1 MGTNKLIINNITSSN
16 VFQGDFYFNGQTYH
30 NERKA
35 NKNDYQDAEIIEE
48 TAPLAEAQ
56 PDNDC
61 ALKKQEDIIDIED
74 NLNIKMSESNDAY
87 RDHVVNQI
95 ISRFYFNSNEIG
107 TFNLKNNQSIQLSN
121 EDLRIIFA
129 LIFGVQID
137 ERIDTSSIDPATSRL
152 FFRALMNHK
161 GQKSTQHKGEEFSR
175 LRVANILGF
184 FKEKHL
190 LLATYTKILES
201 VFRKNCKSEFR
212 GLNYQMIQSLNPGKD
227 IFPDNA
233 KEHVIKCIHAV
244 IKAKMSLK

>member
-1 MGTNKLIINNITSSN
+1 MSTKKNIFNNITNSN

-61 ALKKQEDIIDIED
+61 SPKKQEDIDED
-74 NLNIKMSESNDAY
+74 NLNLHILEFDECY
-87 RDHVVNQI
+87 REHVVNQI

-107 TFNLKNNQSIQLSN
+107 TYLYNNQSIQLSN

-129 LIFGVQID
+129 LIFGVHID
-137 ERIDTSSIDPATSRL
+137 ELIDTSSINPATASH
-152 FFRALMNHK
+152 FFCALISK
-161 GQKSTQHKGEEFSR
+161 KRQKSTQHKDEEFSR
-175 LRVANILGF
+175 LRVANLLGF
-184 FKEKHL
+184 FKEIKIL
-190 LLATYTKILES
+190 LPTQEKILES
-201 VFRKNCKSEFR
+201 VFGNPGKSGYGNLIFQI
-212 GLNYQMIQSLNPGKD
+212 NQSLNPGKD

>member
-1 MGTNKLIINNITSSN
+1 MAGNKIIFNNITNSN
-16 VFQGDFYFNGQTYH
+16 VFQGDIYFNGQTQH

-61 ALKKQEDIIDIED
+61 APKKQEDIDED
-74 NLNIKMSESNDAY
+74 NLNLQISEFDDDY

-107 TFNLKNNQSIQLSN
+107 TYLYNNQSIQLSN
-121 EDLRIIFA
+121 EDLKIIFA
-129 LIFGVQID
+129 LIFGVHLD
-137 ERIDTSSIDPATSRL
+137 ERVDTSGINPATASH

-161 GQKSTQHKGEEFSR
+161 RQKSTQHKGEEFSR

-184 FKEKHL
+184 FKYSKI
-190 LLATYTKILES
+190 LLATNSKILES
-201 VFRKNCKSEFR
+201 VFGKDCKSDIG
-212 GLNYQMIQSLNPGKD
+212 GLNNQMLQSLNPGKD

-244 IKAKMSLK
+244 IKAKLS

>member
-1 MGTNKLIINNITSSN
+1 MSTKKNIFNNITNSN
-16 VFQGDFYFNGQTYH
+16 VYQGDFYFNGQTYH

-61 ALKKQEDIIDIED
+61 SPKKQEDIDED
-74 NLNIKMSESNDAY
+74 NLNLHILEFDECY
-87 RDHVVNQI
+87 REHVVNQI

-107 TFNLKNNQSIQLSN
+107 TYLYNNQSIPLTN
-121 EDLRIIFA
+121 DDIKIIFA
-129 LIFGVQID
+129 LIFGVHLD
-137 ERIDTSSIDPATSRL
+137 ERVDTSGINPAIASH
-152 FFRALMNHK
+152 FFSALISK
-161 GQKSTQHKGEEFSR
+161 KRQKSTQHKDEEFSR
-175 LRVANILGF
+175 LRVANLLGF
-184 FKEKHL
+184 FKKIEIL
-190 LLATYTKILES
+190 LPTQEKILES
-201 VFRKNCKSEFR
+201 VFGNPGKSGYGNLIFQI
-212 GLNYQMIQSLNPGKD
+212 NQSLDPGKD

>member
-1 MGTNKLIINNITSSN
+1 MGTNKLIINNITDSN
-16 VFQGDFYFNGQTYH
+16 VYQGDFYFNGQTYH

-61 ALKKQEDIIDIED
+61 APQKQEDIDED
-74 NLNIKMSESNDAY
+74 NLNLHILEFDECY
-87 RDHVVNQI
+87 REHVINQI
-95 ISRFYFNSNEIG
+95 ISSFDFKSNEIG
-107 TFNLKNNQSIQLSN
+107 TYPFNNQSIQLSN
-121 EDLRIIFA
+121 EDLKIIFA

-137 ERIDTSSIDPATSRL
+137 ECIDTSSIDPATSRH

-161 GQKSTQHKGEEFSR
+161 RQKSTQHKGEEFSR

-184 FKEKHL
+184 FKDSDI
-190 LLATYTKILES
+190 LLATKLKILES
-201 VFRKNCKSEFR
+201 VFEKSRKSNIG
-212 GLNYQMIQSLNPGKD
+212 GLTYQMNQSLDPGAN
-227 IFPDNA
+227 IFPGNA

-244 IKAKMSLK
+244 IKAKISLK

>member
-1 MGTNKLIINNITSSN
+1 MGTNKLIINNITNSN
-16 VFQGDFYFNGQTYH
+16 VFQGDFYFNGQTQH

-56 PDNDC
+56 PNNDC
-61 ALKKQEDIIDIED
+61 DEKKKDIIDIED

-107 TFNLKNNQSIQLSN
+107 TYLYNNQSIQLSN

-129 LIFGVQID
+129 LIFGVHID
-137 ERIDTSSIDPATSRL
+137 ELIDTSSINPATASH
-152 FFRALMNHK
+152 FFCALISK
-161 GQKSTQHKGEEFSR
+161 KRQKSTQHKDEEFSR
-175 LRVANILGF
+175 LRVANLLGF
-184 FKEKHL
+184 FKEIEIL
-190 LLATYTKILES
+190 LPTQEKILES
-201 VFRKNCKSEFR
+201 VFGKPGKSGYGNLIFQI
-212 GLNYQMIQSLNPGKD
+212 NQSLDPGKD

>member
-1 MGTNKLIINNITSSN
+1 MGTNKLIINNITDSN
-16 VFQGDFYFNGQTYH
+16 VFQGDIYFNGQTNH

-56 PDNDC
+56 PNNDC
-61 ALKKQEDIIDIED
+61 DEKKKDIIDIED

-107 TFNLKNNQSIQLSN
+107 TYLYNNQSIPLTN
-121 EDLRIIFA
+121 DDIKIIFA

-137 ERIDTSSIDPATSRL
+137 KRIDTSSIDPATSRH
-152 FFRALMNHK
+152 FFSALISK
-161 GQKSTQHKGEEFSR
+161 KRQKSTQHKGEEFSR

-184 FKEKHL
+184 FKYSKI
-190 LLATYTKILES
+190 LLATNTEILES
-201 VFRKNCKSEFR
+201 VFGKSIDSVKG
-212 GLNYQMIQSLNPGKD
+212 GLPFQMSQSLNPGKD

-244 IKAKMSLK
+244 IKTQMSLK

>member
-1 MGTNKLIINNITSSN
+1 MAGNKIILNNITNSN
-16 VFQGDFYFNGQTYH
+16 VFQGDFYFNGQTNH

-61 ALKKQEDIIDIED
+61 APKKQEDIDED
-74 NLNIKMSESNDAY
+74 NLNLHILEFDECY

-107 TFNLKNNQSIQLSN
+107 TYLYNNQSIQLSN
-121 EDLRIIFA
+121 EDLKIIFA
-129 LIFGVQID
+129 LIFGVHLD
-137 ERIDTSSIDPATSRL
+137 ERVDTSGINPATASH

-161 GQKSTQHKGEEFSR
+161 RQKSTQHKGEEFSR
-175 LRVANILGF
+175 LRVANLFGF
-184 FKEKHL
+184 FKEIKIL
-190 LLATYTKILES
+190 LPTQEKILES
-201 VFRKNCKSEFR
+201 VFGNPGKSGYGNLIFQI
-212 GLNYQMIQSLNPGKD
+212 NQSLDTGKD

>member
-1 MGTNKLIINNITSSN
+1 MAGNKIILNNITNSN
-16 VFQGDFYFNGQTYH
+16 VYQGDFYFNGQTYH

-61 ALKKQEDIIDIED
+61 SPKKQEDIDED
-74 NLNIKMSESNDAY
+74 NLNLHILEFDDDY

-107 TFNLKNNQSIQLSN
+107 TYLYNNQSIQLSN
-121 EDLRIIFA
+121 EDLKIIFA
-129 LIFGVQID
+129 LIFGVHLD
-137 ERIDTSSIDPATSRL
+137 ERVDTSGINPATASH
-152 FFRALMNHK
+152 FFSALISK
-161 GQKSTQHKGEEFSR
+161 KRQKSAQHKDEEFSR

-184 FKEKHL
+184 FKYSKI
-190 LLATYTKILES
+190 LLATNTEILES
-201 VFRKNCKSEFR
+201 VFGKSIDSVKG
-212 GLNYQMIQSLNPGKD
+212 GLPFQMIQSLNPGKD

>member
-1 MGTNKLIINNITSSN
+1 MGTNKLIINNITDSN
-16 VFQGDFYFNGQTYH
+16 VYQGDFYFNGQTYH

-61 ALKKQEDIIDIED
+61 SPKKQEDIDED
-74 NLNIKMSESNDAY
+74 NLNLHILEFDDDY

-107 TFNLKNNQSIQLSN
+107 TYLYNNQSIQLSN

-129 LIFGVQID
+129 LIFGVHID
-137 ERIDTSSIDPATSRL
+137 ELIDTSSINPATSRH

-161 GQKSTQHKGEEFSR
+161 RQKSTQHKDEEFSR
-175 LRVANILGF
+175 LRVANLLGF
-184 FKEKHL
+184 FKEIEIL
-190 LLATYTKILES
+190 LPTQEKILES
-201 VFRKNCKSEFR
+201 VFGKPGKSGYGNLIFQI
-212 GLNYQMIQSLNPGKD
+212 NQSLDPGKD

>member
-1 MGTNKLIINNITSSN
+1 MAGNKIILNNITDSN
-16 VFQGDFYFNGQTYH
+16 VFQLYFYFNGQTNH

-61 ALKKQEDIIDIED
+61 SPKKQEDIDED
-74 NLNIKMSESNDAY
+74 NLNLHILEFDECY
-87 RDHVVNQI
+87 REHVINQI
-95 ISRFYFNSNEIG
+95 ISRFCFQSNEIG
-107 TFNLKNNQSIQLSN
+107 TYLYNNQSIQLSN

-129 LIFGVQID
+129 LIFGVHLD
-137 ERIDTSSIDPATSRL
+137 ERVDNSGIDSATSRH

-161 GQKSTQHKGEEFSR
+161 RQKSTQHKGEEFSR

-184 FKEKHL
+184 FKYSKI
-190 LLATYTKILES
+190 LLATNSKILES
-201 VFRKNCKSEFR
+201 VFEKDCKSDIG
-212 GLNYQMIQSLNPGKD
+212 GLNNQMIQSLNPGKD

>member
-1 MGTNKLIINNITSSN
+1 MAGNKIILNNITDSN
-16 VFQGDFYFNGQTYH
+16 VFQGDFYFNGQTQH

-61 ALKKQEDIIDIED
+61 SPKKQEDIDED
-74 NLNIKMSESNDAY
+74 NLNLQISEFDDDNREYVIK
-87 RDHVVNQI
+87 QI
-95 ISRFYFNSNEIG
+95 IFSFDFKSNEIG
-107 TFNLKNNQSIQLSN
+107 TYLYNNQSIQLSN
-121 EDLRIIFA
+121 EDLKIIFA
-129 LIFGVQID
+129 LIFGVHLD
-137 ERIDTSSIDPATSRL
+137 EHVDTSGINPAIASH
-152 FFRALMNHK
+152 FFSALISK
-161 GQKSTQHKGEEFSR
+161 KRQKSAQHKGEEFSR

>member
-1 MGTNKLIINNITSSN
+1 MAGNKIILNNITNSN
-16 VFQGDFYFNGQTYH
+16 VFQGDFYFNGQTNH

-61 ALKKQEDIIDIED
+61 APKKQEDIDED
-74 NLNIKMSESNDAY
+74 NLNLQISEFDDDY

-107 TFNLKNNQSIQLSN
+107 TYLYNNQSIQLSN
-121 EDLRIIFA
+121 EDLKIIFA
-129 LIFGVQID
+129 LIFGVHLD
-137 ERIDTSSIDPATSRL
+137 ERVDTSGINPATASH

-161 GQKSTQHKGEEFSR
+161 RQKSTQHKGEEFSR
-175 LRVANILGF
+175 LRVANLFGF
-184 FKEKHL
+184 FKEIKIL
-190 LLATYTKILES
+190 LPTQEKILES
-201 VFRKNCKSEFR
+201 VFGNPGKSGYGNLIFQI
-212 GLNYQMIQSLNPGKD
+212 NQSLNTGKD

>member
-1 MGTNKLIINNITSSN
+1 MAGNKIILNNITNSN
-16 VFQGDFYFNGQTYH
+16 VYQGDFYFNGQTYH

-61 ALKKQEDIIDIED
+61 SPKKQEDIDED
-74 NLNIKMSESNDAY
+74 NLNLHILEFDECY
-87 RDHVVNQI
+87 REHVVNQI

-107 TFNLKNNQSIQLSN
+107 TYLYNNQSIQLSN
-121 EDLRIIFA
+121 EDLKIIFA

-137 ERIDTSSIDPATSRL
+137 ERIDTSSIDPATASH
-152 FFRALMNHK
+152 FFSALISK
-161 GQKSTQHKGEEFSR
+161 KRQKSTQHKGEEFSR
-175 LRVANILGF
+175 LRVANLLGF
-184 FKEKHL
+184 FKEIEIL
-190 LLATYTKILES
+190 LPTQEKILES
-201 VFRKNCKSEFR
+201 VFGKPGKSGYGNLIFQI
-212 GLNYQMIQSLNPGKD
+212 NQSLDPGKD

>member
-1 MGTNKLIINNITSSN
+1 MSTKNFFNNITNSN

-61 ALKKQEDIIDIED
+61 SPKKQEDIDED
-74 NLNIKMSESNDAY
+74 NLNLHILEFDECY
-87 RDHVVNQI
+87 REHVVNQI

-107 TFNLKNNQSIQLSN
+107 TYLYNNQSIQLSN

-129 LIFGVQID
+129 LIFGVHID
-137 ERIDTSSIDPATSRL
+137 ERVDNSGIDPATASH
-152 FFRALMNHK
+152 FFSALISK
-161 GQKSTQHKGEEFSR
+161 KRQKSTQHKDEEFSR
-175 LRVANILGF
+175 LRVANLLGF
-184 FKEKHL
+184 FKEIEIL
-190 LLATYTKILES
+190 LPTQEKILES
-201 VFRKNCKSEFR
+201 VFGKPGKSGYGNLIFQI
-212 GLNYQMIQSLNPGKD
+212 NQSLDPGKD

>member
-1 MGTNKLIINNITSSN
+1 MAGNKIILNNITNSN
-16 VFQGDFYFNGQTYH
+16 VYQGDFYFNGQTQH

-61 ALKKQEDIIDIED
+61 SPKKQEDIDED
-74 NLNIKMSESNDAY
+74 NLNLHILEFDECY
-87 RDHVVNQI
+87 REHVVNQI

-107 TFNLKNNQSIQLSN
+107 TYLYNNQSIPLTN
-121 EDLRIIFA
+121 DDIKIIFA
-129 LIFGVQID
+129 LIFGVHLD
-137 ERIDTSSIDPATSRL
+137 ERVDTSGINPAIASH
-152 FFRALMNHK
+152 FFSALISK
-161 GQKSTQHKGEEFSR
+161 KRQKSTQHKDEEFSR
-175 LRVANILGF
+175 LRVANLLGF
-184 FKEKHL
+184 FKKIKIL
-190 LLATYTKILES
+190 LPTQEKILES
-201 VFRKNCKSEFR
+201 VFGNPGKSGYGNLIF
-212 GLNYQMIQSLNPGKD
+212 QMIQSLNPGED

>member
-1 MGTNKLIINNITSSN
+1 MSTKKNIFNNITNSN

-61 ALKKQEDIIDIED
+61 SPKKQEDIDED
-74 NLNIKMSESNDAY
+74 NLNLHILEFDECY
-87 RDHVVNQI
+87 REHVVNQI

-107 TFNLKNNQSIQLSN
+107 TYLYNNQSIQLSN

-129 LIFGVQID
+129 LIFGVHID
-137 ERIDTSSIDPATSRL
+137 ELIDTSSINPATASH
-152 FFRALMNHK
+152 FFCALISK
-161 GQKSTQHKGEEFSR
+161 KRQKSTQHKDEEFSR
-175 LRVANILGF
+175 LRVANLLGF
-184 FKEKHL
+184 FKEIKIL
-190 LLATYTKILES
+190 LPTQEKILES
-201 VFRKNCKSEFR
+201 VFGNPGKSGYGNLIFQI
-212 GLNYQMIQSLNPGKD
+212 NQSLDPGKD